1 MARKYTFAV
10 NKGEKDANINVGDV
24 VDANAVKCITGVD
37 PDDEEADLIQNHRPQ
52 DFLGRTPLY
61 DTFYR
66 SSKYVPYK
74 YCGLCE
80 KGQHVNRHPEC
91 AEKVFICSPYRG
103 NGASETAFNT
113 MLTVSACRKAYNNG
127 RIPVAPHLYF
137 TNFMKDEDFE
147 RDYGITAGH
156 ELMKQCSR
164 IVVYVVDGYISEG
177 MNSDI
182 EFATMRLALA
192 PKFIHMTKEEAEEFI
207 EQYVSEV

>member
-10 NKGEKDANINVGDV
+10 NEGETDANIKVGDV

-80 KGQHVNRHPEC
+80 KGQHINRHPEG

-103 NGASETAFNT
+103 NGTSESAFNN
-113 MLTVSACRKAYNNG
+113 MLVIAACHKAFEHG

-137 TNFMKDEDFE
+137 PQFMKDDGFC

-156 ELMKQCSR
+156 ELMKECSKM
-164 IVVYVVDGYISEG
+164 VVYVVDGYISEG
-177 MNSDI
+177 MKADI

-192 PKFIHMTKEEAEEFI
+192 PKFIRMTKEEAETFI
-207 EQYVSEV
+207 EQMVSEV